1 MTERRVRFSQYSLW
15 RRILAMMLI
24 AFCLIIGP
32 VLLYTFTRQMIRDIR
47 VHDTEFL
54 STLFEWTI
62 VLIFATTIAVRG
74 SRRIKI
80 IKNFLW
86 FDAAILGLW
95 LCLYI
100 GGFRGGGD
108 PCLVHPELHA
118 MQDHPEKI
126 SAQQQSAIDS
136 VERSLRH

>member
-1 MTERRVRFSQYSLW
+1 
-15 RRILAMMLI
+15 ML
-24 AFCLIIGP
+24 
-32 VLLYTFTRQMIRDIR
+32 RDIR

-54 STLFEWTI
+54 STLFEWTT
-62 VLIFATTIAVRG
+62 VLVFATVITVRG

-100 GGFRGGGD
+100 GGFREGGD
-108 PCLVHPELHA
+108 PYLVHPELNA
-118 MQDHPEKI
+118 TQDHPEKI

-136 VERSLRH
+136 VERSLRQ